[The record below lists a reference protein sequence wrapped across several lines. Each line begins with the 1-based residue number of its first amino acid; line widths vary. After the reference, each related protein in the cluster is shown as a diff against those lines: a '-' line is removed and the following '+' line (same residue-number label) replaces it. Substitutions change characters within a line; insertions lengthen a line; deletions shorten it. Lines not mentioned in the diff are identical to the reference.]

1 MKIKP
6 IRTEKGYAK
15 AVKRIGE
22 VWEALPG
29 TPEENELKAL
39 LLLIEDYEELHYRL
53 YPPDPI
59 GAIKMR
65 MEELGLSGK
74 DLVSCVGSEAR
85 VSDILDRRSSLTLP
99 IVQKLSEKL
108 KISDR
113 TLRVPYPLNLEDGQE
128 RKRASG

>member
-29 TPEENELKAL
+29 TPEENELKTL

-53 YPPDPI
+53 YPPRPHR
-59 GAIKMR
+59 G
-65 MEELGLSGK
+65 
-74 DLVSCVGSEAR
+74 
-85 VSDILDRRSSLTLP
+85 
-99 IVQKLSEKL
+99 
-108 KISDR
+108 
-113 TLRVPYPLNLEDGQE
+113 N
-128 RKRASG
+128 